1 MQRLDELAFAPD
13 VPPYYDP
20 ANILHQSAMVMRNA
34 TALEKRREALE
45 FMRPAALHSA
55 LNLSTSLEKFS
66 DELAAH
72 MQHGRTFCLTENIN
86 NVVMWSHYAEEHKGV
101 GFKLRVL
108 DDIDH
113 PFLIAKPV
121 TYSDAYICVGDRS
134 EEHTSDLQSLMRI
147 SYAVFCLK
155 KKKN

>member
-20 ANILHQSAMVMRNA
+20 ANSLHQAAMVMRNT

-55 LNLSTSLEKFS
+55 LNLSPYLEKFS

-72 MQHGRTFCLTENIN
+72 MKHGRTFCLTENN
-86 NVVMWSHYAEEHKGV
+86 NKVDMWFTYAKEQKGV
-101 GFKLRVL
+101 G
-108 DDIDH
+108 
-113 PFLIAKPV
+113 
-121 TYSDAYICVGDRS
+121 
-134 EEHTSDLQSLMRI
+134 
-147 SYAVFCLK
+147 
-155 KKKN
+155 